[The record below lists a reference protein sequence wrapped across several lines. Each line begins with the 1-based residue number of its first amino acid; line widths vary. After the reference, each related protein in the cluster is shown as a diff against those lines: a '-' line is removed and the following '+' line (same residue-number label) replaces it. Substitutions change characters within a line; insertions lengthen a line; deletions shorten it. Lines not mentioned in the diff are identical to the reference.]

1 MPASTES
8 SDKATNTSTETAQ
21 QATDLPAELL
31 RTELE
36 QASKLYDTI
45 VNFFTNYSFQLVG
58 ALLILILGYAV
69 AGKLAKIILRV
80 CEKQQLDITLSRF
93 LASTTK
99 VVIMVMVSVMALSK
113 IGVSITP
120 FIAAIGAISLGAGLA
135 LQGLLAN
142 YAAGFNIIIIRPFV
156 VGDTIE
162 VQGVTGIVNEVQL
175 AYTVVENEDGA
186 EITIPNKHIVGEV
199 VLNSRKD
206 SLLKLSVGI
215 SYQDNPLVV
224 IDLIETTLAKL
235 EIFTDEVR
243 MQVGIDEFADSAI
256 NIGVRLWIP
265 TTNLYS
271 AKYAA
276 YKAIYLAF
284 EAAQI
289 TIPYPQQDIHLI
301 DQATVK
307 AS

>member
-1 MPASTES
+1 MPASNES

-58 ALLILILGYAV
+58 ALIILILGYAV

-186 EITIPNKHIVGEV
+186 QITIPNKHIVGEV

-224 IDLIETTLAKL
+224 IDLIETTLSKL

>member
-1 MPASTES
+1 MPATTETI
-8 SDKATNTSTETAQ
+8 DKATTTLSEQAQ
-21 QATDLPAELL
+21 KATDLPAELL

-36 QASKLYDTI
+36 QASAMYDMV

-58 ALLILILGYAV
+58 ALLILLLGYAV
-69 AGKLAKIILRV
+69 AGKVAKIILRV

-99 VVIMVMVSVMALSK
+99 VVVMIMVSVMALSK

-135 LQGLLAN
+135 LQGLLSN

-175 AYTVVENEDGA
+175 AYTVIENEDGA
-186 EITIPNKHIVGEV
+186 KITIPNKHIVGEV

-215 SYQDNPLVV
+215 SYQDNPLAVV
-224 IDLIETTLAKL
+224 NLVESTLSKL
-235 EIFTDEVR
+235 DIFTDEVR
-243 MQVGIDEFADSAI
+243 MQVGIDEFANSTI
-256 NIGVRLWIP
+256 NIGIRLWIP

-271 AKYAA
+271 AKYAV

-289 TIPYPQQDIHLI
+289 TIPYPQQDIHII
-301 DQATVK
+301 DKVTAN
-307 AS
+307 S